1 VNGYATNAA
10 DLPAGSGYQPWDQDR
25 VRAWAQRIGA
35 NTQEV
40 IDRIF
45 AAVPIVEQGLD
56 PALAVLRLAR
66 RYSHQRLEA
75 ACAVALASRVP
86 SPRYAHL
93 RPILESG
100 RQNRRGALTGPRP
113 QDCRL
118 RSWRRLL

>member
-1 VNGYATNAA
+1 M
-10 DLPAGSGYQPWDQDR
+10 
-25 VRAWAQRIGA
+25 RAWAQRIGA

-45 AAVPIVEQGLD
+45 AAVPIAEQGLE

-75 ACAVALASRVP
+75 ARALALASQVP

-100 RQNRRGALTGPRP
+100 QDKTAEVLSPNHDLEATGYVRGADYYAGDTK
-113 QDCRL
+113 
-118 RSWRRLL
+118 